1 MFDVFV
7 ALVKS
12 SLTNSSNLLVANVLF
27 ILVSAFK
34 TLFLYFS
41 FCRVLFNDEI
51 ISFSSL
57 TLISSVESVKEKR
70 IKLNTEILSDDSFHF
85 FTFQLEF
92 IERELW
98 CEKFLFGRVLCLL
111 VSFRAVLGNLF
122 GCIVLFGV
130 ILQEYIF

>member
-1 MFDVFV
+1 MLARMLDVFV
-7 ALVKS
+7 ALAKS

-70 IKLNTEILSDDSFHF
+70 IKLITVTL
-85 FTFQLEF
+85 
-92 IERELW
+92 
-98 CEKFLFGRVLCLL
+98 
-111 VSFRAVLGNLF
+111 
-122 GCIVLFGV
+122 
-130 ILQEYIF
+130 